1 MASIGRWTGGA
12 VSGVPTTTLAAPS
25 GFFATQQRNDGSIYA
40 LNSSTATLTLPSS
53 DLADGYLVVAYYK
66 YADTSNGRANFQ
78 GTFQQTSGTGNFV
91 ASLTGGY
98 NRSSVEDNSYVRAW
112 AFIDSPS
119 ASAQIQF
126 LWSRDTDTPTGGITE
141 SSLEVIPLRYKNY
154 IILESSNTAFN
165 GGTTPTAIPGF
176 TTSSSSGS
184 WTVTSG
190 QVTLP
195 ANAKIWA
202 IQSAGISYDSSSRTQ
217 RWMGFL
223 LNGSKVDYAKA
234 YSYYR
239 NASNGKVGNF
249 STLALTAGASDTLQ
263 PFMYRGDGV
272 ANLEG
277 GADVDGATTGTD
289 PCYRFV
295 ILELN
300 DDAQFLT
307 ANSSANSSNFN
318 TGPTLSE
325 TITVN
330 ATSDWLFSADIA
342 AASNNVTSGTRGT
355 YEATATLASTA
366 QSYTTH
372 GNYIRGNQGSQD
384 TFGFSANLLSAI
396 AATNGQ
402 ALGVDITSTGGG
414 HSTVAPSGWVG
425 LKALDLNT
433 LGVYVDVPTTSS
445 GATNNFSPEYDL
457 TLTGTEAEGQIAGD
471 FTTRNQDIVFAGEVQ
486 LPSSFTQTE
495 CLFEHGGTGSGTWLG
510 VSEIDSVYYLRFRS
524 GTGTTTLN
532 TPDPTQFCLQNV
544 AISDIPEFDG
554 NTHTVVWEMSVT
566 NDRIRLWID
575 GREIINYTMTGQ
587 LSWSG
592 GDVGGW
598 GAGYSSI
605 AGGTTDTGTT
615 QYQAATA
622 WSGTIASELRYYN
635 NQLPDFGASVTVVEG
650 TGVSFAVTGES
661 ATGSVGSVTVAGDAV
676 TSVTGLSATGSIGSV
691 SVAEGV
697 GVPVTGESASGA
709 VGSVTIETG
718 INVSPTG
725 VEGTGGVGTVTVV
738 AIRNVDVAVTGSEAT
753 GAVGTVTVAVSTIAN
768 VTGLEAAGSVG
779 SVTVQES
786 VSFSVTGVESTS
798 AVGSA
803 SIIADANIS
812 ASGLQA
818 TGAVGSVTIS
828 ADATTSVT
836 GQEATGAIGSVVST
850 GDANVSPTGE
860 EATGAVGS
868 VTIAFG
874 VIVDVTGV
882 ESTTSLGTVTI
893 TAGATALVTS
903 VGATGAV
910 GDVFIWGEVPTD
922 QTPDWQAISDGQT
935 PTWSAIS
942 SEQSP
947 SWQDI
952 TDTQSPSWGNIDSG
966 QTPNWD
972 EIVA

>member
-1 MASIGRWTGGA
+1 VASIGRWTSGA
-12 VSGVPTTTLAAPS
+12 VSGVPTETLAAPS
-25 GFFATQQRNDGSIYA
+25 GFFDTQQRNDGSIYA

-66 YADTSNGRANFQ
+66 YHDTSNGRANFQ
-78 GTFQQTSGTGNFV
+78 GSFQQTVGTGNFV

-98 NRSSVEDNSYVRAW
+98 NRNATNDDSYVRSW

-141 SSLEVIPLRYKNY
+141 SSLEVIPLYYKNY
-154 IILESSNTAFN
+154 IILESTSTAFN

-190 QVTLP
+190 QVALP

-202 IQSAGISYDSSSRTQ
+202 IQSAGISYDSTSRTQ

-223 LNGSKVDYAKA
+223 LNGTKVDYAKA
-234 YSYYR
+234 YSFYR
-239 NASNGKVGNF
+239 NADNGKVGNF

-300 DDAQFLT
+300 DDAEFLT

-318 TGPTLSE
+318 TDPTLSE
-325 TITVN
+325 TITVDS
-330 ATSDWLFSADIA
+330 TSDWLFSADIA
-342 AASNNVTSGTRGT
+342 AASNDVTSGTRGT

-372 GNYIRGNQGSQD
+372 GNYIRGNQGTQD

-402 ALGVDITSTGGG
+402 ALGVDITQTGDG

-425 LKALDLNT
+425 LKALNLNT
-433 LGVYVDVPTTSS
+433 LGIYVDVPTTSS
-445 GATNNFSPEYDL
+445 GVTNNFSPEYDL
-457 TLTGTEAEGQIAGD
+457 TLTGTEPEGEISGS
-471 FTTRNQDIVFAGEVQ
+471 FTTLNQDIVFAGEVQ

-510 VSEIDSVYYLRFRS
+510 VAKIDSVYYLRFRS

-554 NTHTVVWEMSVT
+554 NTHTVVWEMSTT
-566 NDRIRLWID
+566 NDQIRLWID
-575 GREIINYTMTGQ
+575 GREIINYTMTGS
-587 LSWSG
+587 LFWSG

-661 ATGSVGSVTVAGDAV
+661 ATGSVGSVTVIGDAT

-709 VGSVTIETG
+709 VGSVG
-718 INVSPTG
+718 IQVGITVSPTG
-725 VEGTGGVGTVTVV
+725 VEGTGAVGTVTVV

-753 GAVGTVTVAVSTIAN
+753 SALGN
-768 VTGLEAAGSVG
+768 VT
-779 SVTVQES
+779 T
-786 VSFSVTGVESTS
+786 
-798 AVGSA
+798 
-803 SIIADANIS
+803 
-812 ASGLQA
+812 
-818 TGAVGSVTIS
+818 S

-836 GQEATGAIGSVVST
+836 GVEGTGAIGSVVT
-850 GDANVSPTGE
+850 IGDANVSLTGE

-874 VIVDVTGV
+874 VIVDVTG
-882 ESTTSLGTVTI
+882 TSAASSVGDVTVDTE
-893 TAGATALVTS
+893 TVALVTGVS
-903 VGATGAV
+903 AAGKIGN
-910 GDVFIWGEVPTD
+910 VFLWGQIDTD
-922 QTPDWQAISDGQT
+922 QDPNYNQIDDSQT
-935 PTWSAIS
+935 PTWTEIDDSQSAGYSTIITS
-942 SEQSP
+942 QSP
-947 SWQDI
+947 NYSTIDRTQDPTW
-952 TDTQSPSWGNIDSG
+952 TDIEAGRD
-966 QTPNWD
+966 
-972 EIVA
+972 VA